1 MATLKELREWVSRD
15 LDQRLVDGDV
25 PTDADGTSFWT
36 RADINYWLNEAYR
49 LTYARLVEVEAPW
62 LTVEKTG
69 TYTANSRTMS
79 VQALLD
85 IGYDPLK
92 ITGVYDI
99 TGDADG
105 YGDPLASAPYQQF
118 GRQRRPVTHPTTGLS
133 WAIFGHSP
141 MNIAIYPRPTTA
153 LTLRM
158 QIVPAKPPVVV
169 NLGGE
174 ARRLELPLRR
184 DWDRPVAVP
193 DAFHEVLSAYAVVK
207 AKEKEESDPS
217 AHRARY
223 QELMIQ
229 LLQSAEE
236 RQGDASRH
244 VFVVDG
250 ADYDFGGLG
259 GW

>member
-25 PTDADGTSFWT
+25 PTDADGTSFWS
-36 RADINYWLNEAYR
+36 REDINYWLNEAYR

-62 LTVEKTG
+62 LTIEETG
-69 TYTANSRTMS
+69 TYTANSRKMS
-79 VQALLD
+79 VQALLG
-85 IGYDPLK
+85 INYDPLK

-99 TGDADG
+99 TGDTTG
-105 YGDPLASAPYQQF
+105 YGDPILSAPYQQF
-118 GRQRRPVTHPTTGLS
+118 GRQQRPLSQSATSLS
-133 WAIFGHSP
+133 WSIFGHSP
-141 MNIAIYPRPTTA
+141 MNVAIHPRPAAA

-158 QIVPAKPPVVV
+158 QIIPATPSIMLNV
-169 NLGGE
+169 GGE
-174 ARRLELPLRR
+174 ARRLQLPLFH
-184 DWDRPVAVP
+184 DGARPAAVP

-223 QELMIQ
+223 QELTIQ

-250 ADYDFGGLG
+250 GDYDFGGLG